1 MAYLTSL
8 DPEQAALVVID
19 MQKGWLSPEG
29 GFAKSL
35 GFEASANQRAIV
47 PKVKELVQLCHDV
60 QIPVIWVQQ
69 VHFEG
74 DMTRKQRIIPSHLD
88 KRSIR
93 VCIHGT
99 SDPEIVDELADD
111 VRPDE
116 DYFVEKHRASAFY
129 NTTLETKLKMLG
141 RRVVII
147 AGINSNY
154 CVDSTVRDAYFRE
167 FDVVLVKDC
176 VAGTFVDLHEAFLKN
191 FDIYFGDSFTLEEMQ
206 GLVRGGVPAV
216 AAG

>member
-1 MAYLTSL
+1 MAYLTEL
-8 DPEQAALVVID
+8 DPSQAALVVID
-19 MQKGWLSPEG
+19 MQKGWLAPDG

-35 GFEASANQRAIV
+35 GFEASANQRGIIPNV
-47 PKVKELVQLCHDV
+47 RELVRLCHDV
-60 QIPVIWVQQ
+60 SIPVIWVQQ

-74 DMTRKQRIIPSHLD
+74 DATRKQRIIPSHLD

-99 SDPEIVDELADD
+99 TDPEIVDDLIDE

-141 RRVVII
+141 RRLVII
-147 AGINSNY
+147 SGINSNY

-167 FDVVLVKDC
+167 FDVICVKDC
-176 VAGTFVDLHEAFLKN
+176 VAGTFTDLHEAFLKN
-191 FDIYFGDSFTLEEMQ
+191 FDIYFGDSFTLEEMR
-206 GLVRGGVPAV
+206 GLVSGSLAG
-216 AAG
+216 AAAS